1 MTFFKDTFEFIKEI
15 KNEKFQLIQ
24 IESLEY
30 SVINVY
36 RSENSGRQFLDEI
49 LNLLNF
55 DKSIIIC
62 GDFNFCSKNQ
72 ANHEVS
78 LALQNVGLSQ
88 LVKEATHR
96 EGRSLDHMY
105 VYLKDTSLSPKCEVA
120 GCYFSD
126 HDKVMLYI
134 DKNESSSS

>member
-15 KNEKFQLIQ
+15 KNEKFQIIQ

-36 RSENSGRQFLDEI
+36 RSENAGRQFLDEI

-72 ANHEVS
+72 GNHEVS

-96 EGRSLDHMY
+96 EGRSLDHIY
-105 VYLKDTSLSPKCEVA
+105 VYLKDTSLSTTCEVA

-126 HDKVMLYI
+126 HDRIILYI
-134 DKNESSSS
+134 DKNKSI